1 MNIETSIDRV
11 TLFKSAALVTRK
23 GKIPRLSITEGTIK
37 LYIKN
42 LPLIL
47 DDTSL
52 RTSIPGKSSWAVRN
66 VLIEIDR
73 KDTEEIQEE
82 TLHILEKEQEKTK
95 VEMAA
100 ADEQINLVNKW
111 LKASDPS
118 QKLSIL
124 KEINRKKYEKEK
136 PLFHLES
143 YVNFTKTCMDYLKKL
158 HKKQEELN
166 LTFYKGEEKIK
177 HIKEILA
184 CPFKEE
190 NEDFK
195 DFYKNLVITLGAMD
209 RREFWPEEI
218 EISYIIPGSMWVPLY
233 KLYIQDNYKKVNL
246 VMGGYIAQKS
256 GEDWDKVKLSFSSV
270 EINRKTQLPDLPSK
284 LMGRAQPERQISFKE
299 RATRIT
305 NVYKDYDEWLEKE
318 IACISGK
325 KPLYEELIN
334 KCTDLYND
342 IKPLTPHLVKGKPA
356 TPPVFLPEPAPTVVY
371 PKQEDAFFRRREAES
386 STVCAEQQAVY
397 EEYEEYEEYERVKTR
412 SPVIKADLLPCE
424 KKSFGLGT
432 MIGGAINALGDAV
445 IPSGGGM
452 KVDLLPAQQK
462 SRRREIESE
471 YIGFPCVEDIATTDY
486 LSYEITGVEETV
498 FEQRGILRK
507 TRSLKV
513 SEKIKESD
521 EILLKNIGYAI
532 EKSKISFPREVKES
546 FHFIIEGKGRAS
558 IPSDGLPHTVTM
570 EGKAAESSLEYSTF
584 PLTEEK
590 VFRRIV
596 LKNPFPH
603 PLPSGSVQV
612 FIDNSYSLSTELSN
626 AGSGGKAVFP
636 LGVEEKI
643 RVARNTSFY
652 QEEKGIMGGV
662 SSAQNSVEISL
673 KSHMSDPV
681 TVEVYDRTPVPA
693 YNHKDITVEIL
704 KQEPKGEKIDI
715 LEGDIAKGFYK
726 WNIPLEPG
734 GTGSVKFTYEILI
747 SSKMEIHGGNRRL

>member
-1 MNIETSIDRV
+1 MNIETFIDRV

-23 GKIPRLSITEGTIK
+23 GKIPRLSITEGTVK
-37 LYIKN
+37 LYIEN
-42 LPLIL
+42 LPIIL

-73 KDTEEIQEE
+73 KEKEEVKEE
-82 TLHILEKEQEKTK
+82 TLQTLEKEQEKTK

-100 ADEQINLVNKW
+100 TDKQINIVNEW
-111 LKASDPS
+111 LNASDPS
-118 QKLSIL
+118 KKLSIL
-124 KEINRKKYEKEK
+124 KEINRKKDEKEK
-136 PLFHLES
+136 PLFYLED
-143 YVNFTKTCMDYLKKL
+143 YVNFTKTCMDYLRKF
-158 HKKQEELN
+158 HKKREELN
-166 LTFYKGEEKIK
+166 WNFYKREEEIK

-184 CPFKEE
+184 SPFKEKKE
-190 NEDFK
+190 SFK
-195 DFYKNLVITLGAMD
+195 DFYKNLVITLGAID

-284 LMGRAQPERQISFKE
+284 LMGRAQPDQQISFKE

-318 IACISGK
+318 IAGISGK

-342 IKPLTPHLVKGKPA
+342 IKPLPPPLVKGKPA
-356 TPPVFLPEPAPTVVY
+356 TPTVFLPEPVPAY
-371 PKQEDAFFRRREAES
+371 PQREDVCFRRREAEP

-397 EEYEEYEEYERVKTR
+397 EEYEEDEKVTTR
-412 SPVIKADLLPCE
+412 SPMIKADLLPCE

-452 KVDLLPAQQK
+452 KVDLLPAQQR

-471 YIGFPCVEDIATTDY
+471 YIAPPCVEDVATTDY

-532 EKSKISFPREVKES
+532 EKSKISFPRQVKES

-558 IPSDGLPHTVTM
+558 IPSDGLPHTVSM
-570 EGKAAESSLEYSTF
+570 EGKAAESSLEYATF

-596 LKNPFPH
+596 LKNPFHH

-612 FIDNSYSLSTELSN
+612 FIDNSYSLSTELSSV
-626 AGSGGKAVFP
+626 GSGGKAVFP

-652 QEEKGIMGGV
+652 QEEKGIMGGA

-681 TVEVYDRTPVPA
+681 TIEVYDRTPVPA
-693 YNHKDITVEIL
+693 YNQKDITVEIL
-704 KQEPKGEKIDI
+704 KQEPKGEKIDS

-726 WNIPLEPG
+726 WNIHLQPG
-734 GTGSVKFTYEILI
+734 STGSVKFTYEIII

>member
-52 RTSIPGKSSWAVRN
+52 RTSITGKSSWAVRN

-82 TLHILEKEQEKTK
+82 TLHILEKEQEKIK

-100 ADEQINLVNKW
+100 TDEQINFVNEW
-111 LKASDPS
+111 LKTSGPS
-118 QKLSIL
+118 HKLGIL
-124 KEINRKKYEKEK
+124 KEFYRKHDGKEK
-136 PLFHLES
+136 TFFHLES

-158 HKKQEELN
+158 HKKREELN
-166 LTFYKGEEKIK
+166 WNFYKGEEKIK
-177 HIKEILA
+177 QIKEILA
-184 CPFKEE
+184 CPFKEK
-190 NEDFK
+190 NEALK
-195 DFYKNLVITLGAMD
+195 DFYKNLVITLGAID

-284 LMGRAQPERQISFKE
+284 LMGRAQTSQNISFKE
-299 RATRIT
+299 RTNRIISLY
-305 NVYKDYDEWLEKE
+305 NDYDEWLAKE
-318 IACISGK
+318 IAEMSGK

-334 KCTDLYND
+334 KCNDLYNE
-342 IKPLTPHLVKGKPA
+342 IKPLPPPLVKGKSDVS
-356 TPPVFLPEPAPTVVY
+356 TVSLPEPAPAVVY
-371 PKQEDAFFRRREAES
+371 PQQEDVCPGRRKAEA

-397 EEYEEYEEYERVKTR
+397 EEYEEDERVKTR
-412 SPVIKADLLPCE
+412 SPMIKVDLLPCE

-452 KVDLLPAQQK
+452 KVDLLPAPQQV

-471 YIGFPCVEDIATTDY
+471 YIGSPCVEDIATTDY

-532 EKSKISFPREVKES
+532 EKSKISFTREVKES

-558 IPSDGLPHTVTM
+558 IPSDGLPHTVSM
-570 EGKAAESSLEYSTF
+570 EGKAAESSLEYATF

-596 LKNPFPH
+596 LKNPFTH

-612 FIDNSYSLSTELSN
+612 FIDNSYSLSTEVSSV
-626 AGSGGKAVFP
+626 GPGGKAVFP
-636 LGVEEKI
+636 LGV
-643 RVARNTSFY
+643 
-652 QEEKGIMGGV
+652 
-662 SSAQNSVEISL
+662 
-673 KSHMSDPV
+673 
-681 TVEVYDRTPVPA
+681 
-693 YNHKDITVEIL
+693 
-704 KQEPKGEKIDI
+704 
-715 LEGDIAKGFYK
+715 
-726 WNIPLEPG
+726 
-734 GTGSVKFTYEILI
+734 
-747 SSKMEIHGGNRRL
+747 